1 MTQGNIFNSFA
12 QSIQGGHAMK
22 DRFRFWG
29 LYCGLILSFVLHYF
43 ATSQLKIY
51 ENHLWEL
58 FDSPKATIIMY
69 LGNGLHAIYYVVA
82 FLLMLF
88 LCNTK
93 NFKIIEELIFLAL
106 PALLLLVTGSI
117 MTNLFIGCIRIRHTV
132 FHSVQCCFQ
141 YFCTEYMHMK
151 LEGSKKILLPS
162 NLVLL
167 TYTNSIFYKLILFFF
182 QPFF

>member
-1 MTQGNIFNSFA
+1 
-12 QSIQGGHAMK
+12 MK
-22 DRFRFWG
+22 GRFRFWG

-93 NFKIIEELIFLAL
+93 NFKIIEELIFLAF
-106 PALLLLVTGSI
+106 PALLLLVTSSI
-117 MTNLFIGCIRIRHTV
+117 MTNLFLWV
-132 FHSVQCCFQ
+132 
-141 YFCTEYMHMK
+141 
-151 LEGSKKILLPS
+151 
-162 NLVLL
+162 
-167 TYTNSIFYKLILFFF
+167 YTNSSYCILFGAMLLSVFLYRIYAYEIRGK
-182 QPFF
+182 

>member
-12 QSIQGGHAMK
+12 LIIQGGHAMK

-88 LCNTK
+88 L
-93 NFKIIEELIFLAL
+93 E
-106 PALLLLVTGSI
+106 PV
-117 MTNLFIGCIRIRHTV
+117 
-132 FHSVQCCFQ
+132 
-141 YFCTEYMHMK
+141 
-151 LEGSKKILLPS
+151 KKSL
-162 NLVLL
+162 
-167 TYTNSIFYKLILFFF
+167 
-182 QPFF
+182 

>member
-22 DRFRFWG
+22 GRFRFWG

-69 LGNGLHAIYYVVA
+69 LGNGRRCEIFSVNLN
-82 FLLMLF
+82 LL
-88 LCNTK
+88 
-93 NFKIIEELIFLAL
+93 
-106 PALLLLVTGSI
+106 
-117 MTNLFIGCIRIRHTV
+117 
-132 FHSVQCCFQ
+132 
-141 YFCTEYMHMK
+141 
-151 LEGSKKILLPS
+151 
-162 NLVLL
+162 
-167 TYTNSIFYKLILFFF
+167 
-182 QPFF
+182 

>member
-1 MTQGNIFNSFA
+1 
-12 QSIQGGHAMK
+12 MK

-29 LYCGLILSFVLHYF
+29 LYLGLILSFVLHYF

-88 LCNTK
+88 LCNMK
-93 NFKIIEELIFLAL
+93 NFKIIEELIFSCF
-106 PALLLLVTGSI
+106 TGAFITCNRQYYDKSFPLGVYEFVILYSI
-117 MTNLFIGCIRIRHTV
+117 RRNAAF
-132 FHSVQCCFQ
+132 
-141 YFCTEYMHMK
+141 
-151 LEGSKKILLPS
+151 
-162 NLVLL
+162 
-167 TYTNSIFYKLILFFF
+167 SIFVQNICI
-182 QPFF
+182 

>member
-12 QSIQGGHAMK
+12 QSIQEGHAMK
-22 DRFRFWG
+22 GKFRFWG

-51 ENHLWEL
+51 ENHLWKL

-117 MTNLFIGCIRIRHTV
+117 MTNLFLWV
-132 FHSVQCCFQ
+132 
-141 YFCTEYMHMK
+141 
-151 LEGSKKILLPS
+151 
-162 NLVLL
+162 
-167 TYTNSIFYKLILFFF
+167 YTNSSYCISFGAMLLSVFLYRIYAYEIRGK
-182 QPFF
+182 

>member
-1 MTQGNIFNSFA
+1 
-12 QSIQGGHAMK
+12 MK
-22 DRFRFWG
+22 GRFRFWG

-58 FDSPKATIIMY
+58 IDSPKATIIMY

-106 PALLLLVTGSI
+106 PALL
-117 MTNLFIGCIRIRHTV
+117 
-132 FHSVQCCFQ
+132 
-141 YFCTEYMHMK
+141 
-151 LEGSKKILLPS
+151 
-162 NLVLL
+162 
-167 TYTNSIFYKLILFFF
+167 
-182 QPFF
+182 

>member
-1 MTQGNIFNSFA
+1 
-12 QSIQGGHAMK
+12 MK

-88 LCNTK
+88 LCNMK

-117 MTNLFIGCIRIRHTV
+117 MTNLFLWV
-132 FHSVQCCFQ
+132 
-141 YFCTEYMHMK
+141 
-151 LEGSKKILLPS
+151 
-162 NLVLL
+162 
-167 TYTNSIFYKLILFFF
+167 YTNSSYCIPFGAMLLSVFLYRIYAYEIRGEVLNLQTPHHFAYKVKYQLSDSLPLFFHNDHNNLHTSASALN
-182 QPFF
+182 PDA

>member
-1 MTQGNIFNSFA
+1 
-12 QSIQGGHAMK
+12 MK

-93 NFKIIEELIFLAL
+93 NFKIIEELLFLL
-106 PALLLLVTGSI
+106 CRHFITCNRQYYDKSFSLGVYEFVTLYSI
-117 MTNLFIGCIRIRHTV
+117 RRNAAF
-132 FHSVQCCFQ
+132 
-141 YFCTEYMHMK
+141 
-151 LEGSKKILLPS
+151 
-162 NLVLL
+162 
-167 TYTNSIFYKLILFFF
+167 SIFVQNICI
-182 QPFF
+182 

>member
-12 QSIQGGHAMK
+12 QIIQGGHAMK

-51 ENHLWEL
+51 ENSLMGT

-88 LCNTK
+88 LCNMK

-106 PALLLLVTGSI
+106 PALFITCNRQYYDKSFPLGVYEFVILYSI
-117 MTNLFIGCIRIRHTV
+117 RCNAAF
-132 FHSVQCCFQ
+132 
-141 YFCTEYMHMK
+141 
-151 LEGSKKILLPS
+151 
-162 NLVLL
+162 
-167 TYTNSIFYKLILFFF
+167 SIFVQNICI
-182 QPFF
+182 

>member
-1 MTQGNIFNSFA
+1 
-12 QSIQGGHAMK
+12 MK
-22 DRFRFWG
+22 DRFRIWG
-29 LYCGLILSFVLHYF
+29 LYFGLILSFVLHYF

-69 LGNGLHAIYYVVA
+69 LENGLHAIYYVVA

-106 PALLLLVTGSI
+106 PALFITCNRQYYDKSIPLGVYEFVILYSIRTQCLLS
-117 MTNLFIGCIRIRHTV
+117 V
-132 FHSVQCCFQ
+132 FL
-141 YFCTEYMHMK
+141 YRYMHMK
-151 LEGSKKILLPS
+151 LGGNKQ
-162 NLVLL
+162 
-167 TYTNSIFYKLILFFF
+167 FYFPLILYYSLISIAFSTN
-182 QPFF
+182 